1 MQLLAEATFCRSAIS
16 GLVSDCFGN
25 AVPGTDGLPTPTASD
40 ADPGAL
46 FVPVKWD
53 RHLQGVSKTFCF
65 LKWKPNKPLE
75 WTGLHQFIAMPP

>member
-1 MQLLAEATFCRSAIS
+1 MRLLAEAAFYRSVIS

-25 AVPGTDGLPTPTASD
+25 AVPGTDGWLTPTASD

-53 RHLQGVSKTFCF
+53 RHLEGVSKTFSV
-65 LKWKPNKPLE
+65 LNWKPNKPLE
-75 WTGLHQFIAMPP
+75 WTGLHQFIDMPP